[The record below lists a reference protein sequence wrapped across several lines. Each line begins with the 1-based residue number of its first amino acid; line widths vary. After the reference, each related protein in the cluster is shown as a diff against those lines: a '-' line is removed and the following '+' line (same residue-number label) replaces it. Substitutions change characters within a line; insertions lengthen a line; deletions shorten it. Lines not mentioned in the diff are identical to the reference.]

1 MESSITEQ
9 QINQSTSK
17 LFELIDTASN
27 MINRLREKNQSLQE
41 LKSLSI
47 IHLAQYKHDYES
59 LFDMYHKFKDMLNSD
74 NIFQYRQPEQV
85 YEIQQQQLNPQLQQ
99 AAAQMQQPQQQYQL
113 VQQTPQSL
121 HSSSAINQSLVQSP
135 SVPPPSPSN
144 IQAVQ
149 RPPEPVPVQNIVQ
162 QTKTRISPG
171 TKIDVTSEDIERPI
185 DIHVPSPPSP
195 TPPPALRQ
203 PAAPETAASVITK
216 VDPPH
221 AVRFSDPSYQE
232 HHSVKLLYALSTDAV
247 ICTISYSSDGSK
259 FVFANTKTAFIVDA
273 ETGDLVNKIDMRYD
287 ASINEFNP
295 RCMRFTPDDK
305 YIVLGNDDNNAC
317 IFDVQT
323 GKHIATFKQHTKKIS
338 SILFTHEGK
347 VLITTG
353 YDKLICLWDM
363 ETFSLIQKIEHN
375 SSDIAP
381 NDMIVAAAYDKYQ
394 TFIAVGFMNGSVG
407 VYDIDFK
414 QPLMLFEAHKANL
427 MNIAISPFDDSIATG
442 SADNTAKIWVLHQ
455 HLAHRTTLSPHK
467 SLVLALAF
475 NPDGPILFTGS
486 KDETIRAWDYK
497 KGLLLYE
504 IDAHKNTVFEISHH
518 PTKNRFVSCSGEGLV
533 CVWEYT

>member
-9 QINQSTSK
+9 QVNQSASK
-17 LFELIDTASN
+17 LLELIDTASN
-27 MINRLREKNQSLQE
+27 MINRLREKNRNLE
-41 LKSLSI
+41 DLRSLSI
-47 IHLAQYKHDYES
+47 IHLAQYKDDYES
-59 LFDMYHKFKDMLNSD
+59 LFDIYHKFKDMLNSD
-74 NIFQYRQPEQV
+74 NIFQFRQQEQV
-85 YEIQQQQLNPQLQQ
+85 YDMGQQANPQLQQ
-99 AAAQMQQPQQQYQL
+99 YAQQIQQQQQPQYQL
-113 VQQTPQSL
+113 VQQQTPQAL
-121 HSSSAINQSLVQSP
+121 QSSSTINQSLVQSP

-144 IQAVQ
+144 IQTIQ
-149 RPPEPVPVQNIVQ
+149 RMPEPSPIQNTVQ
-162 QTKTRISPG
+162 QAKARINP
-171 TKIDVTSEDIERPI
+171 KIDVTSEDIERPI

-203 PAAPETAASVITK
+203 PNPQESTASVINK
-216 VDPPH
+216 VEPPH
-221 AVRFSDPSYQE
+221 AVRFSDPAYQE
-232 HHSVKLLYALSTDAV
+232 HHNVKLLYALSTDAV
-247 ICTISYSSDGSK
+247 VCTVSYSSDGSK
-259 FVFANTKTAFIVDA
+259 FVFANTKTAFIIDA
-273 ETGDLVNKIDMRYD
+273 ETGDLINKIDMRYD
-287 ASINEFNP
+287 PSINEFNP

-317 IFDVQT
+317 IFEVQT
-323 GKHIATFKQHTKKIS
+323 GKHIATLKQHTKKIS

-347 VLITTG
+347 VLITAG

-363 ETFSLIQKIEHN
+363 ETFNLIQKIDHT
-375 SSDIAP
+375 SSDISP

-394 TFIAVGFMNGSVG
+394 TFIAIGFMNGSVG

-414 QPLMLFEAHKANL
+414 QPLMLFEAHKDNL

-518 PTKNRFVSCSGEGLV
+518 PTKSRFVSCSGEGLV
-533 CVWEYT
+533 CVWEYN